1 MVSSLK
7 ESVIRASVMAFPIF
21 MMLGLATT
29 AQAPAPVTHSA
40 DVQTR
45 LGYLVGDWTI
55 EGQSVRVF
63 RQKCSWYGS
72 RSFVLCT
79 FEDKRDGSTGQTV
92 FGYSMVE
99 RRYVNHRFDSKGGS
113 QFQLGFPSG
122 TYGIVFTSE
131 RPEANGLTRVQTTL
145 NLQDDGLRY
154 TQYKSVEGREWVRT
168 ADVQYVHAGRTR
180 TPKQRSRKLRRR

>member
-1 MVSSLK
+1 
-7 ESVIRASVMAFPIF
+7 MAFPFIL
-21 MMLGLATT
+21 MLGLAAT
-29 AQAPAPVTHSA
+29 AQAPARSIHPA

-63 RQKCSWYGS
+63 RQKCSWYGP
-72 RSFVLCT
+72 RAFVLCT

-92 FGYSMVE
+92 FGYSPVQ

-122 TYGIVFTSE
+122 TYGIVFTDE
-131 RPEANGLTRVQTTL
+131 RPETDGLVRVQTTL

-154 TQYKSVEGREWVRT
+154 TQYKSVEGRAWVRT
-168 ADVQYVHAGRTR
+168 ADVQYVPAGRTQ
-180 TPKQRSRKLRRR
+180 TVKKRSRKTRRR